1 MIKTITAYVVCCD
14 ACGKESGPHCPD
26 PTQTQRFGQLLAK
39 KCQWTQPPTDDTI
52 HWCPACSAKI
62 FAEEGKP

>member
-14 ACGKESGPHCPD
+14 ACCKESGPQCQNM
-26 PTQTQRFGQLLAK
+26 TEAQRIAHLLVK
-39 KCQWTQPPTDDTI
+39 KCQWTQPAGDDTA

-62 FAEEGKP
+62 FGEEDKP